1 MDGLMIWKSILNTYK
16 DNINPSF
23 YNTFF
28 GNNATIFYEFYDNT
42 IFLKCINEFIR
53 ENLSKELN
61 KIHDIARNQLNLGDI
76 TVKLI
81 LNDNEVQK
89 IVKEI
94 YHRENKYTK
103 YTFDAFVTGTSNNLA
118 YAACIAVAENP
129 AFESPKDAYNPLFL
143 YGGVGL
149 GKTHLMHAISN
160 RIKEKNPNYKVSYIS
175 SETFTNDFIYSL
187 QNRKTQ
193 DFRDKYRELDAIL
206 IDDVQFFADKDT
218 TQEELFHT
226 FNELY
231 SANKQIILSSD
242 RPPKELTTL
251 EDRLRS
257 RFGMGLTID
266 IQPPDFETRVAI
278 LEKKCETDRKEVPR
292 DVLNLIAKNIKAN
305 IRELEGALNKVCGYS
320 NLMKRPISFEL
331 ANEVLNDLFD
341 KNSDRQL
348 SSDYIKE
355 VVAREFNI
363 KYDDFSSKKKTKNIA
378 YPRQIAMYLC
388 KEMMDMSLSKIGE
401 EFGNRDHTTVIHAC
415 KKVEED
421 IQSKKENMDMI
432 VEKLMKKIKGE

>member
-1 MDGLMIWKSILNTYK
+1 M
-16 DNINPSF
+16 
-23 YNTFF
+23 
-28 GNNATIFYEFYDNT
+28 
-42 IFLKCINEFIR
+42 
-53 ENLSKELN
+53 
-61 KIHDIARNQLNLGDI
+61 
-76 TVKLI
+76 
-81 LNDNEVQK
+81 
-89 IVKEI
+89 
-94 YHRENKYTK
+94 
-103 YTFDAFVTGTSNNLA
+103 
-118 YAACIAVAENP
+118 
-129 AFESPKDAYNPLFL
+129 

-388 KEMMDMSLSKIGE
+388 KELMDMSLSKIGE

-421 IQSKKENMDMI
+421 IQSKKENMDMV

>member
-1 MDGLMIWKSILNTYK
+1 
-16 DNINPSF
+16 
-23 YNTFF
+23 
-28 GNNATIFYEFYDNT
+28 
-42 IFLKCINEFIR
+42 
-53 ENLSKELN
+53 
-61 KIHDIARNQLNLGDI
+61 
-76 TVKLI
+76 
-81 LNDNEVQK
+81 
-89 IVKEI
+89 
-94 YHRENKYTK
+94 
-103 YTFDAFVTGTSNNLA
+103 
-118 YAACIAVAENP
+118 
-129 AFESPKDAYNPLFL
+129 
-143 YGGVGL
+143 
-149 GKTHLMHAISN
+149 MHAISN

-355 VVAREFNI
+355 VVAREFSI

-388 KEMMDMSLSKIGE
+388 KELMDMSLSKIGE

-421 IQSKKENMDMI
+421 IQSKKENMDMV
-432 VEKLMKKIKGE
+432 VEKLIKKIKGE

>member
-1 MDGLMIWKSILNTYK
+1 M
-16 DNINPSF
+16 
-23 YNTFF
+23 
-28 GNNATIFYEFYDNT
+28 
-42 IFLKCINEFIR
+42 
-53 ENLSKELN
+53 
-61 KIHDIARNQLNLGDI
+61 
-76 TVKLI
+76 
-81 LNDNEVQK
+81 
-89 IVKEI
+89 
-94 YHRENKYTK
+94 
-103 YTFDAFVTGTSNNLA
+103 
-118 YAACIAVAENP
+118 
-129 AFESPKDAYNPLFL
+129 
-143 YGGVGL
+143 
-149 GKTHLMHAISN
+149 
-160 RIKEKNPNYKVSYIS
+160 
-175 SETFTNDFIYSL
+175 
-187 QNRKTQ
+187 
-193 DFRDKYRELDAIL
+193 

-355 VVAREFNI
+355 VVAREFSI

-388 KEMMDMSLSKIGE
+388 KELMDMSLSKIGE

-421 IQSKKENMDMI
+421 IQSKKENMDMV
-432 VEKLMKKIKGE
+432 VEKLIKKIKGE